1 MNGPIIENS
10 GIIFVAFIKFS
21 KVDLFNSV
29 SGFNIRAYF
38 VFVAMDSNGKPT
50 EVPTLELVSEK
61 EEKNNKIGAEIRK
74 RQALE
79 EKRFEIELNENL

>member
-1 MNGPIIENS
+1 
-10 GIIFVAFIKFS
+10 
-21 KVDLFNSV
+21 
-29 SGFNIRAYF
+29 
-38 VFVAMDSNGKPT
+38 MDSNGKPT
-50 EVPTLELVSEK
+50 EVPTLELVTEK